1 MGTTN
6 KVPNYGFFSLRLL
19 PIDQISWRTLRPWG
33 GHRGELGNISS
44 HGECRDPGMVW
55 MQLQLG
61 RDSCCSR
68 SVRPCDCERNSKHLF
83 PSCKPCCFASCF
95 DLTFGGQWG
104 GKPPP
109 LSPKVLQRKIGLK
122 EKVCK
127 LWEGRGVL
135 LLELLV
141 LIRTAQLTGNLA
153 EAINLT
159 SNRRNTSPWFSPQR
173 MILRLENTILAQTE
187 DSMDET
193 DTCGHSSVMK

>member
-1 MGTTN
+1 MEGILV
-6 KVPNYGFFSLRLL
+6 VP
-19 PIDQISWRTLRPWG
+19 D
-33 GHRGELGNISS
+33 
-44 HGECRDPGMVW
+44 
-55 MQLQLG
+55 
-61 RDSCCSR
+61 R

-173 MILRLENTILAQTE
+173 MIDQEAAEGQCASWPWACRLVKCESPHSPLLSFLRAALPLG
-187 DSMDET
+187 SF
-193 DTCGHSSVMK
+193 